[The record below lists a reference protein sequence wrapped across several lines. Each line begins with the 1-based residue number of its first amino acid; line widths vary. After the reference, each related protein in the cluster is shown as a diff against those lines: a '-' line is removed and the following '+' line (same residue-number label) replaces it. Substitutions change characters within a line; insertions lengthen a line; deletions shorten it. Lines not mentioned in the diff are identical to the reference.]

1 MAENKHRWLEET
13 AWAFGMSISTFA
25 KCMGYSRQMIYQT
38 SCGLCRMERGRLAVA
53 MYKLY
58 DINQK
63 MYEAEKQLAKERF
76 VQRSKLLEEL
86 ENRLSG

>member
-1 MAENKHRWLEET
+1 MAENKHRWLAET
-13 AWAFGMSISTFA
+13 ARTFGMSISTFA

-38 SCGLCRMERGRLAVA
+38 SCGISHMERGRLAVA
-53 MYKLY
+53 MYKLQ

-76 VQRSKLLEEL
+76 VQRNKLLEEL